1 MTATAPA
8 DTRASTAR
16 PATRRRLAV
25 AVAVGAVALAGV
37 GVALVSADDDDT
49 APATA
54 ADGSAVVEGTTAG
67 HDWELALSNDGE
79 RCLEITF
86 DGGRSGSC
94 AAAVPV
100 TFSSGAPTD
109 AGDGSPVYVYGYA
122 PPGTARAELIM
133 SDGSVRD
140 GVTLSDAPGTVVY
153 VAVHRW
159 EENAAEVVAYDAD
172 GNELGRAA
180 HPTGST

>member
-1 MTATAPA
+1 
-8 DTRASTAR
+8 
-16 PATRRRLAV
+16 V
-25 AVAVGAVALAGV
+25 AVAVVAVALAVV
-37 GVALVSADDDDT
+37 GAAFVAARDDDT
-49 APATA
+49 ARATA
-54 ADGSAVVEGTTAG
+54 TDGTATVEGTTAG
-67 HDWELALSNDGE
+67 HDWELTLSNDGE

-94 AAAVPV
+94 AGTAAV

-122 PPGTARAELIM
+122 PAGTARAELVM

-140 GVTLSDAPGTVVY
+140 GVTLTDAAGAVVY

-159 EENAAEVVAYDAD
+159 EENAAEVAAYDAD

-180 HPTGST
+180 HPTGNS